1 MEEWSD
7 KNELSPDEITYMNRT
22 NVWWQCK
29 KCGKDYQAVIYAKAN
44 GRVCPFCTVSEIQKL
59 REHWLAKKKINKDFG
74 YLLPQLA
81 TIYYAGKE
89 GLQVYPDTEFP
100 TGMLV
105 TAYIP
110 GINLIVDMCD
120 FDTEIKVKAYISEKR
135 GIKYVSMP
143 ERLPE
148 EEIIT
153 RIRKAFATVSVFPK
167 TPASEDLKHIRD
179 SFFQWKEAN

>member
-1 MEEWSD
+1 M
-7 KNELSPDEITYMNRT
+7 ITPY
-22 NVWWQCK
+22 
-29 KCGKDYQAVIYAKAN
+29 
-44 GRVCPFCTVSEIQKL
+44 
-59 REHWLAKKKINKDFG
+59 
-74 YLLPQLA
+74 
-81 TIYYAGKE
+81 
-89 GLQVYPDTEFP
+89 
-100 TGMLV
+100 
-105 TAYIP
+105 
-110 GINLIVDMCD
+110 
-120 FDTEIKVKAYISEKR
+120 YISEKR